1 MEVKQKNFKPCRIM
15 NFNSLLKKQIEKHLG
30 DTDSLP
36 PKWKAFLESINDDFT
51 KQCEDFFTLEQ
62 SLDKTMSKLEKFNE
76 KIKTNQKAIEQMA
89 FYDSLTNLP
98 NRNLLKDRFEVMLAQ
113 ASRLNKKVAVFY
125 MDLDHFKNLNDSQGH
140 QAGDQFLVEV
150 GQFIKSVIRK
160 GDTVGRLGGDEFVIL
175 LGNIDHEEEAIK
187 LAQKLNLK
195 MKAPFDINGR
205 EVYSGFSIGIAFYP
219 NDGTDMKTV
228 FENADIAMYQAK
240 KRGRNTFQLFT
251 SSMNE
256 KIIQKVNLKQDIQRA
271 IEKDEFELHYQPQID
286 LAKGNITGIEALLRW
301 RLPDGKLL
309 FPDKFIPVAEE
320 SGLILDLGEW
330 VLNAACRQ
338 IKSWNKLPNP
348 MPPLAINLSTLQ
360 FKQFNLV
367 KNIAKTI
374 EQYGIDPSVFE
385 LEITETAL
393 MVDTSITIKNLN
405 ALREMG
411 FRLSLDDFGT
421 GFSSLNYLTKLPVQT
436 LKIDKTF
443 ISDYKDKRNHA
454 IILALITL
462 CKDLELT
469 TIAEGVETEEQRDFL
484 FKSGCDQYQGYLFSR
499 PLPAEEIANLIWPK
513 ICRESNNIE

>member
-1 MEVKQKNFKPCRIM
+1 
-15 NFNSLLKKQIEKHLG
+15 
-30 DTDSLP
+30 
-36 PKWKAFLESINDDFT
+36 
-51 KQCEDFFTLEQ
+51 
-62 SLDKTMSKLEKFNE
+62 
-76 KIKTNQKAIEQMA
+76 
-89 FYDSLTNLP
+89 
-98 NRNLLKDRFEVMLAQ
+98 
-113 ASRLNKKVAVFY
+113 
-125 MDLDHFKNLNDSQGH
+125 
-140 QAGDQFLVEV
+140 
-150 GQFIKSVIRK
+150 
-160 GDTVGRLGGDEFVIL
+160 
-175 LGNIDHEEEAIK
+175 
-187 LAQKLNLK
+187 
-195 MKAPFDINGR
+195 
-205 EVYSGFSIGIAFYP
+205 
-219 NDGTDMKTV
+219 
-228 FENADIAMYQAK
+228 MYQAK

-271 IEKDEFELHYQPQID
+271 IENDEFELHYQPQID

-301 RLPDGKLL
+301 RLPNGKLL

-443 ISDYKDKRNHA
+443 IRDYKDKRNHA

-469 TIAEGVETEEQRDFL
+469 TIAEGVETEEQRNFL
-484 FKSGCDQYQGYLFSR
+484 FNSGCDQYQGYLFSR
-499 PLPAEEIANLIWPK
+499 PLPADEIANLIWPK
-513 ICRESNNIE
+513 ICRESNIIE